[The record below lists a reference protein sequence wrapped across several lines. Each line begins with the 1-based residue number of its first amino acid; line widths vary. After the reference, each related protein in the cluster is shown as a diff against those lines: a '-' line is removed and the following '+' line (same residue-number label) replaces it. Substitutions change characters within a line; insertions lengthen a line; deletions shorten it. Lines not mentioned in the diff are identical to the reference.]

1 MTLRYYETFYLLHPD
16 LSEEDRTA
24 ISEKLQQIITEKG
37 GQIVEVKPWPL
48 HKLAYRVQKQT
59 QGYYV
64 VIEYGATADT
74 ISDLTMSMRLND
86 KVLKFITIK
95 KADRFDSK
103 TLIDTKKDL
112 APPVESAEETTDSTQ
127 HSEIKVEE

>member
-1 MTLRYYETFYLLHPD
+1 MKLRYYETFYLLHPD

-37 GQIVEVKPWPL
+37 GQIVEIKPWPL
-48 HKLAYRVQKQT
+48 HRLAYKVQKQT

-64 VIEYGATADT
+64 VMEYGATADT
-74 ISDLTMSMRLND
+74 ISDLTISMRLDD

-95 KADRFDSK
+95 KADKFDAK
-103 TLIDTKKDL
+103 AFADAKKD
-112 APPVESAEETTDSTQ
+112 AVQPVEAAEEATDSTQ
-127 HSEIKVEE
+127 QSEIK